1 LGHNS
6 IGREFVITCFGESH
20 GQCIGV
26 VIDGC
31 PAGLPLSKDDLQRE
45 LDRRVPHSPG
55 ITSDRRERDEAE
67 ILSGVFDNFTT
78 GAPICALVQNQDARP
93 ADYAHIQDTPR
104 PGHADYPARIKYGG
118 FNDYR
123 GGGRFS
129 GRITITFVMAG
140 TVAKKLL
147 RRCNIEVLGY
157 TQAIGD
163 IALEQE
169 PSLEEIEARTYDSAV
184 RCPDR
189 RASERM
195 ERAILKARERRDSLG
210 GVVQCLALNVP
221 VGIGE
226 PVFDS
231 LDADLAKLLFNIPA
245 VKGVEFGAGF
255 NAARWT
261 GSQNNDPY
269 VVSQGKIV
277 TVTNHAG
284 GILGGISSGM
294 PIRVRVAVKP
304 TPSIAREQRTV
315 DLATKEER
323 SLQITGRHD
332 ACIVPKAVPVV
343 EAAVA
348 TVLCD
353 HLLRAHIVPRIL
365 GGKGP

>member
-1 LGHNS
+1 
-6 IGREFVITCFGESH
+6 
-20 GQCIGV
+20 
-26 VIDGC
+26 
-31 PAGLPLSKDDLQRE
+31 
-45 LDRRVPHSPG
+45 
-55 ITSDRRERDEAE
+55 
-67 ILSGVFDNFTT
+67 
-78 GAPICALVQNQDARP
+78 
-93 ADYAHIQDTPR
+93 
-104 PGHADYPARIKYGG
+104 
-118 FNDYR
+118 
-123 GGGRFS
+123 
-129 GRITITFVMAG
+129 
-140 TVAKKLL
+140 
-147 RRCNIEVLGY
+147 
-157 TQAIGD
+157 
-163 IALEQE
+163 
-169 PSLEEIEARTYDSAV
+169 
-184 RCPDR
+184 
-189 RASERM
+189 M
-195 ERAILKARERRDSLG
+195 ERAILNARERRDSLG

-269 VVSQGKIV
+269 AIRQGKII
-277 TVTNHAG
+277 TGANNAG

-294 PIRVRVAVKP
+294 PIRVRVAFKP

-315 DLATKEER
+315 DVATKQER

-353 HLLRAHIVPRIL
+353 HLLRAQIIPKVL
-365 GGKGP
+365 GGKSS